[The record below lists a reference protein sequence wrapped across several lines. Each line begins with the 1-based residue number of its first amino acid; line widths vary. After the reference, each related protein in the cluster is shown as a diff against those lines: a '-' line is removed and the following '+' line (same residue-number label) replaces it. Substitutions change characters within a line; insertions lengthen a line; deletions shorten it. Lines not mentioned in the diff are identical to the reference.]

1 VQRWFFDAKIDSWI
15 INRDQPWLR
24 FILYDEIKKV
34 DFVIVIVLAVLIFS
48 PSLARFGLPM
58 SSAKSFDQQTLKV
71 ILVALIL
78 IPLSSMDS
86 KP

>member
-1 VQRWFFDAKIDSWI
+1 MQRWFFDAKIDSWI